1 MIDVNT
7 AARKRDIR
15 LRRGTNI
22 RGKWH
27 HKVYTVVRLLG
38 SGTVGDVYLCR
49 SQGQAVAV
57 KISEQAL
64 SMTAEVQ
71 ALKILQTSKVQ
82 DSGLGPSLLDVDD
95 WQVSPGKIYS
105 FYVME
110 YVAGLSLHSFV
121 KRQGT
126 IYIGILLCQML
137 KQLEELHKIGYV
149 FGDLKSENII
159 VTDKPVKIRLIDVGG
174 MTKIGRSVKE
184 YTNFYDRAYWRLGK
198 RLAEPS
204 YDLFAVTMVTL
215 AIFYPGKFLRVEHNG
230 PFLRR
235 KIKEIKSLRLYAPV
249 LEGALRAA
257 YPSAKAMQDA
267 LLKRKQASPSQK
279 GRPAK
284 KSSLVEIVLL
294 ATCASLYYGI
304 YLVLTIGL

>member
-126 IYIGILLCQML
+126 IYIGVLLCQML

-204 YDLFAVTMVTL
+204 YDLFAVTMVFLTV
-215 AIFYPGKFLRVEHNG
+215 FYPRKFTRNG
-230 PFLRR
+230 DSLSFIRT
-235 KIKEIKSLRLYAPV
+235 KIVGVKSLEMYAPV
-249 LEGALRAA
+249 LLRGISGSYKNSQEMRNDLYKRMAIEKNDKQKRSTKTFA
-257 YPSAKAMQDA
+257 TELFLISGSAIFFYGMY
-267 LLKRKQASPSQK
+267 S
-279 GRPAK
+279 
-284 KSSLVEIVLL
+284 VL
-294 ATCASLYYGI
+294 ASL
-304 YLVLTIGL
+304 